1 MLSMTI
7 KKSLGLAGQ
16 SLRLMVGV
24 PEYSA
29 YAAHMR
35 NKHPDHSVMTY
46 QEFLRERQRA
56 RYQGKV
62 GRCC

>member
-7 KKSLGLAGQ
+7 KRSLGLAVQ

-24 PEYSA
+24 PAYSA

-35 NKHPDHSVMTY
+35 NKHPDQAVMTY
-46 QEFLRERQRA
+46 QEFFRERQTA
-56 RYQGKV
+56 RYGGKV

>member
-1 MLSMTI
+1 MAI
-7 KKSLGLAGQ
+7 KRSLRLAGQ

-35 NKHPDHSVMTY
+35 DTHPDQAVMTY
-46 QEFLRERQRA
+46 QEYLDWNSH
-56 RYQGKV
+56 KV
-62 GRCC
+62 S

>member
-1 MLSMTI
+1 MLPMTI
-7 KKSLGLAGQ
+7 KRSLGLAGQ

-35 NKHPDHSVMTY
+35 DKHPDQAVMTY
-46 QEFLRERQRA
+46 QEFFRERQTA
-56 RYQGKV
+56 RYEGKV